1 LNINGKQ
8 GVRFESRNNQVL
20 RHQRGISLDTSAIII
35 YVHLGFNPAPTLVN
49 MALSASKNMKEASL
63 ILITDHPEN
72 FSTFPG
78 EIIEFS
84 TKHRTK
90 EIRAF
95 VQRNKELKSISGGY
109 WLFALERLFAMR
121 PIAKGLP
128 KDVPI
133 IHFESDVY
141 SFLNIR
147 DVSELS
153 RYYKGVAVPRIDA
166 NTGIASV
173 LFARNQE
180 SLERALSNLLEVLAG
195 NPDIKSDMHLLGQ
208 GLNLGILEELWST
221 PNPSTR
227 LGRPPILL
235 DGAEIGQYFFGA
247 DPLHTG
253 GVLKTGFITPGSQI
267 KFDEMKFSLTE
278 SPKSL
283 YVNTGIEMFKIGCL
297 HNHAKRNLETPENDS
312 ETWDRFLQEA
322 NGTMPRITEIAPPDL
337 IHTKR
342 VSLLNRFRR
351 ARNMNKNLL
360 KYIVEKIFH

>member
-1 LNINGKQ
+1 MD
-8 GVRFESRNNQVL
+8 SRV
-20 RHQRGISLDTSAIII
+20 III
-35 YVHLGFNPAPTLVN
+35 YVHLGSNPAPTLVN
-49 MALSASKNMKEASL
+49 MAHIASKNMKQASL
-63 ILITDHPEN
+63 ILITDHVEN
-72 FSTFPG
+72 FLHFPG
-78 EIIEFS
+78 QVVKYS
-84 TKHRTK
+84 TKFRSK
-90 EIRAF
+90 EFREFIN
-95 VQRNKELKSISGGY
+95 RNRELKGISGGY
-109 WLFALERLFAMR
+109 WLFTLERLFAMQH
-121 PIAKGLP
+121 ILMSLP
-128 KDVPI
+128 QNVPI

-141 SFLNIR
+141 SFLDVE
-147 DVSELS
+147 DVSELL
-153 RYYKGVAVPRIDA
+153 RYYRGVSVPRIDRE
-166 NTGIASV
+166 TGIASV
-173 LFARNQE
+173 LFASNQE
-180 SLERALSNLLEVLAG
+180 SLGKALTKLLRVLAG
-195 NPDIKSDMHLLGQ
+195 NTDIKSDMHLLGQ

-267 KFDEMKFSLTE
+267 KFDEVKFLLTE

-297 HNHAKRNLETPENDS
+297 HNHAKRILETPENDS

-322 NGTMPRITEIAPPDL
+322 NGTMPRITEKAPPDL

-360 KYIVEKIFH
+360 KYLIEKIFHKS